1 MLAALPRAANC
12 FLATVRSQSPAEG
25 LDPAGLGLQQ
35 ESGAATCSLQEV
47 LAVCVRPEVAEEVK
61 MPSGSIVTE
70 ILQHQ
75 EPKPS
80 TAGAEY
86 GNALRGKGC
95 AGDS

>member
-25 LDPAGLGLQQ
+25 LDPQQGWGCSKSPGLPR
-35 ESGAATCSLQEV
+35 AACKRCWL
-47 LAVCVRPEVAEEVK
+47 CVRPEVAEEVK
-61 MPSGSIVTE
+61 MPRGSIVTE

-86 GNALRGKGC
+86 GNALSGKGC